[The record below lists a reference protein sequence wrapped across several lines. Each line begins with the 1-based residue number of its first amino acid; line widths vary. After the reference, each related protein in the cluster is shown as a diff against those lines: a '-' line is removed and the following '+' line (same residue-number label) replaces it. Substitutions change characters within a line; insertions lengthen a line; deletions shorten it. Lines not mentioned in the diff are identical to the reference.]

1 MHESSQEL
9 RTGEG
14 LAPESSVSGE
24 TWPMLPYKF
33 HPLKH
38 NRAVAGAALQLLKLR
53 TRKLERVVFTATTG
67 RSGTLSLSRIFSAV
81 RGCISLHEA
90 YPVMNGPVLRAA
102 SYGDTALVNRVYRR
116 IKSVNIRRAAVG
128 HRYYF
133 EANHLFI
140 KTFAQNAVDDFGDR
154 ISVVHLVRPAIEVAT
169 SIYSLQD
176 YPGTQRGNYWWLDYR
191 APANRISIADLL
203 ESDPEFSHPFYKA
216 LWYWHEVEARIAAF
230 RLDMPTVRFVR
241 FQTEWLNDALRMCDL
256 LDDLGVE
263 YDTAVIAAMIGLK
276 EHTKDDQKI
285 GSALPA
291 DVAEQMADR
300 FRKLLERLEKDP
312 PRSGATS
319 PPNDSS
325 MRKRHSGIP

>member
-9 RTGEG
+9 RTCGG
-14 LAPESSVSGE
+14 LAPESSASGD

-38 NRAVAGAALQLLKLR
+38 NRAVAGAALRLLKLR
-53 TRKLERVVFTATTG
+53 TRKLERAIFTATTG
-67 RSGTLSLSRIFSAV
+67 RSGTLSLSSIFSAV

-90 YPVMNGPVLRAA
+90 YPVMNGTVLKAA
-102 SYGDTALVNRVYRR
+102 SYGDTALVNKVYRR
-116 IKSVNIRRAAVG
+116 IKSVNIRRAAIG
-128 HRYYF
+128 YRYYF

-140 KTFAQNAVDDFGDR
+140 KTFAENAVDDFGDR
-154 ISVVHLVRPAIEVAT
+154 IAVVHLVRPAVEVAT

-176 YPGTQRGNYWWLDYR
+176 YPGTKRGNYWWLDYR
-191 APANRISIADLL
+191 APTNRISIADLL
-203 ESDPEFSHPFYKA
+203 ESDPEFSHPYYKA
-216 LWYWHEVEARIAAF
+216 LWYWHEVEARIEAF
-230 RLDMPTVRFVR
+230 RLKMPTVRFVR

-263 YDTAVIAAMIGLK
+263 YDTAVIAEMIGLK

-285 GSALPA
+285 GSALPT
-291 DVAEQMADR
+291 DVAEQMAGR
-300 FRKLLERLEKDP
+300 FRKLLERL
-312 PRSGATS
+312 ATS

-325 MRKRHSGIP
+325 MHKRHSGVP